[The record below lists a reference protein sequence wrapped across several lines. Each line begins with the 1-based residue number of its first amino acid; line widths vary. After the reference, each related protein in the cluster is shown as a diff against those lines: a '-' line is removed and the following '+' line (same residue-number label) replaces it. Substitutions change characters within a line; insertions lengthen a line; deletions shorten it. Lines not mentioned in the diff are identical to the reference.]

1 MEKVLIISDSEK
13 DREEIISVIGNNH
26 YDIRMS
32 IFNEKVDQVINEDE
46 PALILADYDLIQNR
60 IDIFFSLQQSKSKA
74 CLILYGNGIT
84 TDELSHILQNGI
96 YAYIPRNLFTERLRE
111 TILGGLENRR
121 SFIEILRMMDELKEL
136 NSNLETEK
144 EALKKRNQE
153 LSFINRLTS
162 EISYDVNW
170 DQILKRMIDA
180 GIEKTLEYR
189 LFGLFFK
196 MGSRWKLSMHM
207 KEPKTIAAR
216 EDLISKIIDR
226 VGGKYNM
233 EVPAA
238 DVDFDHVEMKQLQPL
253 RLDKMKLI
261 PLDLGGR
268 TLGFIIYEAG
278 NSQKTPAN
286 GEVLI
291 NTIANMLSL
300 SLKNA
305 QEYRILKEAAVTD
318 NLTGVY
324 NRKGLFDFLE
334 KELSRAE
341 RYNKSISF
349 VMTDMDGFKG
359 INDTMGHQAGDYV
372 LREFASI
379 LKNATRQPDIIS
391 RFGGD
396 EFSILLPETDLNDAH
411 AIMIRVIENLRKHT
425 FKWGSNR
432 FRLNFSYG
440 IANSKELSEEKD
452 TEELIRLADLRL
464 YEDKTSRSKSA
475 A

>member
-1 MEKVLIISDSEK
+1 MEKILIFSNTES
-13 DREEIISVIGNNH
+13 DREEITSVIGNNQ
-26 YDIRMS
+26 YDTRMS
-32 IFNEKVDQVINEDE
+32 TFNEKVEKVIEEDE
-46 PALILADYDLIQNR
+46 PTLILADYDLVHDR
-60 IDIFFSLQQSKSKA
+60 IDVFFNLLQNKSKA
-74 CLILYGNGIT
+74 CLILYGNRIT
-84 TDELSHILQNGI
+84 TEELSHVLHKGI
-96 YAYIPRNLFTERLRE
+96 YAYIPRNLFTERLKE

-121 SFIEILRMMDELKEL
+121 AFIEILGMMDELKKL
-136 NSNLETEK
+136 NSNLVTEK

-170 DQILKRMIDA
+170 DHILKRMIDA
-180 GIEKTLEYR
+180 GIKKTLEYK
-189 LFGLFFK
+189 LFGIFFK

-207 KEPKTIAAR
+207 KEPETIEIR
-216 EDLISKIIDR
+216 DDLISDIINR
-226 VGGKYNM
+226 ASNGFNM
-233 EVPAA
+233 DIPAA
-238 DVDFDHVEMKQLQPL
+238 KVDFDHIEIKNQKSFKLGNIE
-253 RLDKMKLI
+253 LI

-268 TLGFIIYEAG
+268 TLGFIIYDTEE
-278 NSQKTPAN
+278 SQKTLRN
-286 GEVLI
+286 GDLI

-305 QEYRILKEAAVTD
+305 REYYILKEAAVTD

-341 RYNKSISF
+341 RYDKTLSL
-349 VMTDMDGFKG
+349 VMTDMDGFKE

-396 EFSILLPETDLNDAH
+396 EFTILLPETEPVDAY
-411 AIMIRVIENLRKHT
+411 AIMVRVIENLQKHT
-425 FKWGSNR
+425 FKWGTNK

-440 IANSKELSEEKD
+440 VANSKELTGEKD
-452 TEELIRLADLRL
+452 MEELIRLADLRL
-464 YEDKTSRSKSA
+464 YEDKASRSKSA